1 MDALSGERE
10 LVRRFQSGDAAAF
23 GALMSH
29 YEPYVLGM
37 VRRMVPDRSRAEDLC
52 QETFLKVLGGLGRFR
67 GESGLK
73 TWIFRIAHNVV
84 TDHLRAADGAVES
97 LDERAEA
104 GVEPADPAPP
114 PPERLDEQ
122 ALRRAMERAMGEL
135 VPVQRE
141 VLHLLYWQEL
151 SVAEIAQVLDMP
163 EGTVKTHLF
172 RGRKAL
178 RRYAAAFAP
187 GGAP

>member
-1 MDALSGERE
+1 MDGLSGERD
-10 LVRRFQSGDAAAF
+10 LVRRFQAGEAAAF
-23 GALMSH
+23 GAIMSH

-52 QETFLKVLGGLGRFR
+52 QETFLKVLKGLGRFR

-84 TDHLRAADGAVES
+84 ADHARAAEPVAES
-97 LDERAEA
+97 LDARAEAGSDPPAPAPAPPDRLDERAL
-104 GVEPADPAPP
+104 
-114 PPERLDEQ
+114 RL
-122 ALRRAMERAMGEL
+122 ALERAMGEL

-141 VLHLLYWQEL
+141 VLHLLYWQEFT
-151 SVAEIAQVLDMP
+151 VAQIAEVLGLP

-172 RGRKAL
+172 RGRQAL
-178 RRYAAAFAP
+178 RRHAAAFAP